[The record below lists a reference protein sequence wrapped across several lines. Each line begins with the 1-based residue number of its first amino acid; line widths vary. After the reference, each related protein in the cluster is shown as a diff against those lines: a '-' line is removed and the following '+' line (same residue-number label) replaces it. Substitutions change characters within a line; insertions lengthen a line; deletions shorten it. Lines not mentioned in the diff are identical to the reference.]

1 MGSGVTTRLGL
12 EYMVGTDP
20 AAIPTDVEGLANGLD
35 SIVAPWVQSSSAPV
49 SPIQGQV
56 WWNPTVTAST
66 FGWNYYD
73 GTSWWN
79 ILTGPQYIGSSAPSS
94 PLCYPGLIWVNTSFT
109 CVQLQI
115 CTAGGVSP
123 TWLIIVPGSNGTGE
137 TLINTG
143 SGIAWGSYSDTTKV
157 SKAGDT
163 MTGPLIL
170 SGAPT
175 TGLNP
180 ATKTYTDAI
189 TTALNAAVELLLPK
203 ANNNAVLTAPLETAF
218 ITSTAPASTMNIYVT
233 TNGTSIL
240 ITSNAANNW
249 IFNIASTAGASLDS
263 LMLTGQEITIAVKV
277 KQGSP
282 AYYCTAINIDGTL
295 QTVNWAGGTAPT
307 LGNVSG
313 IDAYTINIT
322 KTASATFT
330 VLASLTQF

>member
-35 SIVAPWVQSSSAPV
+35 SIIAPWVQSSSAPV

-180 ATKTYTDAI
+180 ATKTYTDAGDAAIPTNVATYTNKRITKRVLSLSANSATPAVNTDNYDVVEITAQTATITGFTMTGTPVKGDILRISITGTRSVPFTLGSSFEPSGGVPLSI
-189 TTALNAAVELLLPK
+189 TT
-203 ANNNAVLTAPLETAF
+203 F
-218 ITSTAPASTMNIYVT
+218 
-233 TNGTSIL
+233 
-240 ITSNAANNW
+240 
-249 IFNIASTAGASLDS
+249 
-263 LMLTGQEITIAVKV
+263 
-277 KQGSP
+277 
-282 AYYCTAINIDGTL
+282 
-295 QTVNWAGGTAPT
+295 GTAR
-307 LGNVSG
+307 LDM
-313 IDAYTINIT
+313 IFLWDDATNLWRQVGV
-322 KTASATFT
+322 A
-330 VLASLTQF
+330 